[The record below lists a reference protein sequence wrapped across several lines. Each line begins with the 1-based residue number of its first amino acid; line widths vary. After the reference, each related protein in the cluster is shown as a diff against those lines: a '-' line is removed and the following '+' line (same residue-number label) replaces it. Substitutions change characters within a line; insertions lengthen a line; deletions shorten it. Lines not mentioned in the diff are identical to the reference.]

1 LRGITKFI
9 LSQFALLIAV
19 SADAADATFRV
30 SPDDLSRDLMKQV
43 QAVGLTV
50 PGAPEI
56 PAFQWRLEY
65 KRPLRKS
72 REIQEHYAGSRA
84 GPLSGLSATYRYD
97 YPLQGE
103 QNSDA
108 VSIRGLVR
116 VSPDDKSIPAKVEGL
131 RFPLEVQAVFKVH
144 VKESGADVAQE
155 CQVLNVVS
163 ASVLFA
169 SLKGEAVHIEC
180 KGKGKYKG
188 FEVTM
193 HSTLYFIQALG
204 VFFNAQDLIDS
215 PLGKFKSTT
224 RILDV
229 RVAS

>member
-1 LRGITKFI
+1 LRGSIKFV
-9 LSQFALLIAV
+9 LSFFVLLIASGA
-19 SADAADATFRV
+19 SAGDASFKVR
-30 SPDDLSRDLMKQV
+30 PEDLSRELLKLV

-50 PGAPEI
+50 AGAPEI

-65 KRPLRKS
+65 KRPLRKV
-72 REIQEHYAGSRA
+72 REIQEHYAGSQA

-108 VSIRGLVR
+108 VSLRGLVR

-131 RFPLEVQAVFKVH
+131 RFPLELQAVFKVH
-144 VKESGADVAQE
+144 VKESGADVAQD
-155 CQVLNVVS
+155 CAVLNMVP
-163 ASVLFA
+163 ASVVFP

-188 FEVTM
+188 FEVSM
-193 HSTLYFIQALG
+193 HSTLYFIQSLG
-204 VFFNAQDLIDS
+204 MFFNTQDVIDS
-215 PLGKFKSTT
+215 PLGKFRSTSK
-224 RILDV
+224 ILDV
-229 RVAS
+229 KVAS